1 MANIAPTDPWE
12 LLEGQ
17 LTLLDAIGEGA
28 FGEVF
33 KGTMRLLDS
42 HAENTTTSKLTGNE
56 AQREIT
62 VAVKKLRGEDISV
75 DWKQSR

>member
-1 MANIAPTDPWE
+1 MANIASKDPWE

-17 LTLLDAIGEGA
+17 LSMLDAIGEGA

-42 HAENTTTSKLTGNE
+42 QAENSTSSKLTGNQT
-56 AQREIT
+56 QRETT
-62 VAVKKLRGEDISV
+62 VAVKKLRGKVVGV
-75 DWKQSR
+75 D